1 MGGTT
6 GATEATGFSATSAG
20 FSVGLSGTAAGFS
33 AVGAGRGG
41 NGTITAGFVGGVAAG
56 LGVLT
61 GAIGEGAFAC
71 ELAVSIAGDGVV
83 GNGTLIGA
91 GAGAAGAVATGVGLR
106 SAAGST
112 GIAGRAVGSGGTVG
126 AGETGA
132 FA

>member
-1 MGGTT
+1 M
-6 GATEATGFSATSAG
+6 
-20 FSVGLSGTAAGFS
+20 GLSGTAAGFS

-41 NGTITAGFVGGVAAG
+41 NGTITAGLAGGSATG
-56 LGVLT
+56 LGALT
-61 GAIGEGAFAC
+61 GAIGDGAFAC
-71 ELAVSIAGDGVV
+71 ELAASAAGDGKV

-91 GAGAAGAVATGVGLR
+91 GAVAAGAVATGVIGLR

-112 GIAGRAVGSGGTVG
+112 GVAGRAVGIGGAVG